1 MTYAAAS
8 TDLATGGW
16 FGFGAMLIF
25 FDKLLS

>member
-8 TDLATGGW
+8 TNLKTGGW
-16 FGFGAMLIF
+16 FGFEAMLIL

>member
-8 TDLATGGW
+8 TDLETGGW
-16 FGFGAMLIF
+16 FGSGAMLIM

>member
-8 TDLATGGW
+8 TDLETGGW
-16 FGFGAMLIF
+16 FGFGAMLIL